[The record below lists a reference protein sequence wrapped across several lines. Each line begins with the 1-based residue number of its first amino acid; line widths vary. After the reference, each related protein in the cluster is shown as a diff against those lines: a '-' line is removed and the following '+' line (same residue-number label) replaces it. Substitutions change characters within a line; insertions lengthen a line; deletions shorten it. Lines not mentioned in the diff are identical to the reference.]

1 MFSLRCPSTR
11 AALDPAHLTRSPLQR
26 VLGWAKSY
34 TKKLD
39 SQVMVEHDLDAV
51 GALSIMWSM
60 VQSTMPSEILDV
72 VNSRLAEVGLP
83 CLATRNVDEGFS
95 SIFLDLLNIC

>member
-1 MFSLRCPSTR
+1 MGPRH
-11 AALDPAHLTRSPLQR
+11 AR

-34 TKKLD
+34 TKKLGEG
-39 SQVMVEHDLDAV
+39 VMVEHDLDAV

-60 VQSTMPSEILDV
+60 VQSTMPDEILGT

-83 CLATRNVDEGFS
+83 HLTTQNVDEGFS
-95 SIFLDLLNIC
+95 STFIYLLNIC